1 LLIQNYTLNVTRY
14 SLYYLL
20 TTNYKGVLLLQ
31 ALPWYTNCFVCGK
44 DNPIGLNIAFFR
56 DQDKIK
62 AEFLPESKHQG
73 FKGIVHGG
81 ILFSILDEIM
91 GRTALITRDVM
102 TMTVEINI
110 KYRKKAL
117 VGEKIIFAAQMTK
130 DLGRMIEAQAEA
142 RSEDGTLLTEAKGK
156 FIVLSKEMQKEVEEY
171 MRP

>member
-1 LLIQNYTLNVTRY
+1 MRYSIRNTRY
-14 SLYYLL
+14 DTL
-20 TTNYKGVLLLQ
+20 TTNYREVLLLQ
-31 ALPWYTNCFVCGK
+31 ALPGYTNCFVCGK
-44 DNPIGLNIAFFR
+44 GNPIGLNIAFFI

-62 AEFLPESKHQG
+62 AEFIPESKHQG

-91 GRTALITRDVM
+91 GRTAIITKDVM

-117 VGEKIIFAAQMTK
+117 VGEKIIFTAQMTK

-142 RSEDGTLLTEAKGK
+142 RSEDGTLFTEAKGK
-156 FIVLSKEMQKEVEEY
+156 FIVVSKEMQKEVEEY

>member
-1 LLIQNYTLNVTRY
+1 M
-14 SLYYLL
+14 
-20 TTNYKGVLLLQ
+20 Q
-31 ALPWYTNCFVCGK
+31 ALPGYKDCFVCGK
-44 DNPIGLNIAFFR
+44 DNATGLNIVFFR

-62 AEFLPESKHQG
+62 AEFIPESKHQG

-91 GRTALITRDVM
+91 GRTAVVSKGVM

-117 VGEKIIFAAQMTK
+117 VGEKIIFIAQMTK
-130 DLGRMIEAQAEA
+130 DLGRMIEAQGEA

-156 FIVLSKEMQKEVEEY
+156 FLVISKEMQKEIEEY
-171 MRP
+171 CNF

>member
-1 LLIQNYTLNVTRY
+1 
-14 SLYYLL
+14 
-20 TTNYKGVLLLQ
+20 
-31 ALPWYTNCFVCGK
+31 
-44 DNPIGLNIAFFR
+44 IAFFR

-62 AEFLPESKHQG
+62 AEFIPESKHQG

-91 GRTALITRDVM
+91 GRTAMITKNVM

-117 VGEKIIFAAQMTK
+117 IGEKIIFTARMTK

-142 RSEDGTLLTEAKGK
+142 RSEDDILLTEAKGK
-156 FIVLSKEMQKEVEEY
+156 FITISKEMQREVEEY
-171 MRP
+171 MRA

>member
-1 LLIQNYTLNVTRY
+1 M
-14 SLYYLL
+14 
-20 TTNYKGVLLLQ
+20 Q
-31 ALPWYTNCFVCGK
+31 ALPGYKNCFVCGK
-44 DNPIGLNIAFFR
+44 DNPTGLNIVFFR

-62 AEFLPESKHQG
+62 AEFIPESKHQG

-91 GRTALITRDVM
+91 GRTALITKSVM

-110 KYRKKAL
+110 KYRKKVL
-117 VGEKIIFAAQMTK
+117 VGEKIIFIAQMTK

-142 RSEDGTLLTEAKGK
+142 HSEDGTLLTEAKGK
-156 FIVLSKEMQKEVEEY
+156 FIVISKEMQREVEEY

>member
-1 LLIQNYTLNVTRY
+1 M
-14 SLYYLL
+14 
-20 TTNYKGVLLLQ
+20 K
-31 ALPWYTNCFVCGK
+31 ALPGYTNCFVCGK
-44 DNPIGLNIAFFR
+44 NNPIGLNIAFFK

-62 AEFLPESKHQG
+62 AEFIPQSKHQG

-91 GRTALITRDVM
+91 GRTAIITRDVM

>member
-1 LLIQNYTLNVTRY
+1 MLIQNYTLNTTRY
-14 SLYYLL
+14 LLNYLL
-20 TTNYKGVLLLQ
+20 TTNYKEVLLLQ
-31 ALPWYTNCFVCGK
+31 ALPGYMNCFVCGK
-44 DNPIGLNIAFFR
+44 NNPIGLNIAFFK

-62 AEFLPESKHQG
+62 AEFIPESKHQG

-81 ILFSILDEIM
+81 ILSSILDEIM
-91 GRTALITRDVM
+91 GRTAIITRDVM